1 MFLRGSVLQLDAYF
15 FILFYLCQIEIS
27 LGMLE
32 KKIFGTSEYYQVY
45 CLKLLAKYQQHCVM
59 QKTSF
64 SHSKLQVLTGCYVPK
79 FKSDISQETEREA
92 STTAKKTR
100 NSRVMMRIYLRRHE
114 IDVSCIVNL
123 GCQFAGMTRIF
134 NDSHILKPFY
144 GSSTICHGSSG
155 KEKQIWQYQ

>member
-1 MFLRGSVLQLDAYF
+1 MNGRLSKIRSVHTYGLWSKVDSCFCEAVYSVLQLDAYF

-92 STTAKKTR
+92 STTAKR
-100 NSRVMMRIYLRRHE
+100 NQKFSCNDEDILTQARNRRLLYRQ
-114 IDVSCIVNL
+114 L
-123 GCQFAGMTRIF
+123 GMPIRR
-134 NDSHILKPFY
+134 NDSHF
-144 GSSTICHGSSG
+144 
-155 KEKQIWQYQ
+155 Q